1 MTDKNNNNN
10 NNNNN
15 TNNWLEKYDSVF
27 VMIQKSDEFIN
38 YSNNLETTEQCIS
51 TFINIGNVM
60 RTYINI
66 DNYIIELLTED
77 NIKNCLNILLS
88 CIIKYNLLKY
98 NKSLDETYL
107 ICRNLFEKKNNDYGD
122 AFIDYKIIGIL
133 MRLNDKIRRLES
145 LHKKSIVNFESIDDT
160 ILDSFN
166 YVILALI
173 LFNYKS

>member
-1 MTDKNNNNN
+1 MTS
-10 NNNNN
+10 
-15 TNNWLEKYDSVF
+15 TNNWLEKYDFVF
-27 VMIQKSDEFIN
+27 KVIQKSPEFLN
-38 YSNNLETTEQCIS
+38 YSNKLETTEQCIS
-51 TFINIGNVM
+51 TFINIGNIM

-66 DNYIIELLTED
+66 DNYIIELLIED

-107 ICRNLFEKKNNDYGD
+107 TCRNLFEKKNNDYGD

-145 LHKKSIVNFESIDDT
+145 LHKKNIVNFESLDDT

-173 LFNYKS
+173 LFIYKS